1 MGCAS
6 SKPEIPLGPAEV
18 VKPQPS
24 PVQPSPAQAIP
35 AQAGTITYSS
45 TPPTRAST
53 PPTYARPSP
62 FDGPS
67 MPKPPAPAAPSPA
80 GKPPPSPAGMS
91 PAASGGMTP
100 RMSETVWMAPAMSSL
115 SSWLSPA
122 SSGTTSLDRWGSRQ
136 SGEVLAPSLPLRC
149 ALVSKVGTYPNKPD
163 RENEDSGACMDL
175 TGHPGVWVF
184 GVFDGH
190 GPQGAEC
197 SRLALEKVTQRLPVQ
212 LHKTHSDV
220 GKALT
225 QALIEA
231 DSSLHRHKTRTT
243 LSGTTALMGVVSG
256 ATLTVAHVGDSRA
269 VLATRAAPGAAP
281 TARQLTVDHTPRV
294 PEEHERVTRAGAVI
308 LTVDQLEGIKDKSLQ
323 CWGPEFDG
331 DGDPPR
337 VWAPNADWPGTAFT
351 RSLGDRVAK
360 RLGVICVPEITTV
373 DINPATTPFLI
384 MASDGIWEFISP
396 QAAVDLVAQY
406 TDPLEAAEKLV
417 EQAYNTWLANEPRS
431 DDITVI
437 IVAFDDAA

>member
-1 MGCAS
+1 M
-6 SKPEIPLGPAEV
+6 
-18 VKPQPS
+18 
-24 PVQPSPAQAIP
+24 
-35 AQAGTITYSS
+35 
-45 TPPTRAST
+45 
-53 PPTYARPSP
+53 
-62 FDGPS
+62 
-67 MPKPPAPAAPSPA
+67 
-80 GKPPPSPAGMS
+80 
-91 PAASGGMTP
+91 
-100 RMSETVWMAPAMSSL
+100 
-115 SSWLSPA
+115 
-122 SSGTTSLDRWGSRQ
+122 
-136 SGEVLAPSLPLRC
+136 
-149 ALVSKVGTYPNKPD
+149 
-163 RENEDSGACMDL
+163 
-175 TGHPGVWVF
+175 
-184 GVFDGH
+184 
-190 GPQGAEC
+190 
-197 SRLALEKVTQRLPVQ
+197 Q

-351 RSLGDRVAK
+351 RSLGDRGESVCGGG
-360 RLGVICVPEITTV
+360 RTWRRGGGGMNIEGIRTGEDIRGVTSLRP
-373 DINPATTPFLI
+373 
-384 MASDGIWEFISP
+384 G
-396 QAAVDLVAQY
+396 
-406 TDPLEAAEKLV
+406 EAE
-417 EQAYNTWLANEPRS
+417 T
-431 DDITVI
+431 
-437 IVAFDDAA
+437 

>member
-1 MGCAS
+1 
-6 SKPEIPLGPAEV
+6 
-18 VKPQPS
+18 
-24 PVQPSPAQAIP
+24 
-35 AQAGTITYSS
+35 
-45 TPPTRAST
+45 
-53 PPTYARPSP
+53 
-62 FDGPS
+62 
-67 MPKPPAPAAPSPA
+67 
-80 GKPPPSPAGMS
+80 MS

-100 RMSETVWMAPAMSSL
+100 RMSETVWLAPAMSSL

-256 ATLTVAHVGDSRA
+256 ATLT
-269 VLATRAAPGAAP
+269 
-281 TARQLTVDHTPRV
+281 
-294 PEEHERVTRAGAVI
+294 EHERVTRAGAVI

-373 DINPATTPFLI
+373 EINPATTPFLI

-437 IVAFDDAA
+437 IVAFDEAA